1 MNILYK
7 PFTFSMIV
15 CSECR
20 NLDCKYYSNSESCN
34 VNGVGSGI
42 DSDHQNDSTLSS
54 GLRAEGS
61 EK

>member
-1 MNILYK
+1 
-7 PFTFSMIV
+7 MIV